1 MSAAA
6 QRSLDL
12 LAEVQDD
19 GHVRLL
25 APDVGEVT
33 AVLDAG
39 AAVAPGQT
47 AGVLLSLGRA
57 VTLRVPEGV
66 QGFVVSRRPERVH
79 APVGHGDVVLEVDP
93 TAVGGA
99 PRSRVSESAASDVA
113 LVVRAA
119 QGGRFYR
126 RAAPDRPP
134 FVEVGAVIQ
143 EGSPVGLLEVMKT
156 FGHVTYRATGG
167 LPPRARIARVLVADG
182 TDIDVGTALF
192 EVEPAG

>member
-1 MSAAA
+1 MSNEPG
-6 QRSLDL
+6 RTMDL
-12 LAEVQDD
+12 LAEVQED

-39 AAVAPGQT
+39 AAVAPGQA

-66 QGFVVSRRPERVH
+66 HGHVVSRRPERVH
-79 APVGHGDVVLEVDP
+79 APVGHGDVVLEIDP
-93 TAVGGA
+93 SSVGGA
-99 PRSRVSESAASDVA
+99 PRPRAADAAAGEGGPV
-113 LVVRAA
+113 LRAA

-134 FVEVGAVIQ
+134 FVEVGAVVQ
-143 EGSPVGLLEVMKT
+143 EGAPVGLLEVMKT
-156 FGHVTYRATGG
+156 FGHVVYRASGG
-167 LPPRARIARVLVADG
+167 LPARARVVRVLVEDG
-182 TDIDVGTALF
+182 ADIDVGTPLL
-192 EVEPAG
+192 EVEAAG